1 MKYIAVLLALLPTV
15 AHSYGNQ
22 ITCTTE
28 KQYSCKSDIKG
39 NVRCVAQRPNQ
50 MMYVKKYE
58 IYRNTNKVIKYTYM
72 NVRPSQP
79 TEELIRE
86 LNYFRT
92 FQNNDGKEVV
102 RMRFSADSDSTSI
115 HIDDGIFAGVT
126 NISPDATA
134 QFIGYLSVYGTC
146 K

>member
-1 MKYIAVLLALLPTV
+1 MKYFALILLVPTV
-15 AHSYGNQ
+15 AYSYGNQ

-39 NVRCVAQRPNQ
+39 NVRCVVQLPNQ
-50 MMYVKKYE
+50 MMFVKKYE
-58 IYRNTNKVIKYTYM
+58 IYRNTNKVIKSIYM
-72 NVRPSQP
+72 NVRPSKP

-92 FQNNDGKEVV
+92 FNNNDGKEVV
-102 RMRFSADSDSTSI
+102 RVRFGADSDSTSI
-115 HIDDGIFAGVT
+115 HIDDGKFAGIT

-134 QFIGYLSVYGTC
+134 QFVGYLSIYGTC